1 MSISKKNI
9 PENIVNLTD
18 RGSYVNARLP
28 WAFVLL
34 VIAICVMP
42 FLLNLIGVDFGTE
55 KHDPNASLSSHEL
68 QVISLRGAFEHTI
81 LEWTGFCIALCT
93 AFLALSSR
101 HLTTQLIGTAL
112 FFAGCMDAFHTLA
125 TDYLIETVADNH
137 NMFPFTW
144 AICRLFDALIMI
156 VVLGF
161 FLVKGVNKLDAN
173 LKVVVSVSFLFGLLA
188 YAIIHLSAT
197 SVTLPQTMY
206 PDALMTR
213 PYDVA
218 PLFLFIFAGLV
229 VYPAFHKRYP
239 SLFSHALLISVIPE
253 IATQLYM
260 VFGSTALFDNYF
272 NIAHFLK
279 MMTYLVPFV
288 GLSLDYAR
296 TNVTLQEAY
305 QFNKTILTVAPLGI
319 ASYRSDGQCV
329 SANETIGTMIGTE
342 QMLSQNFRQIE
353 FFKNATLLADAEETL
368 STGVDKKREVHV
380 TFGKVLY
387 IECYLSRFIINDEF
401 HLLLMIHDITNRK
414 QAEKA
419 LIEERAS
426 FAAARMKDSFF
437 ATMNHELRT
446 PLCAILSM
454 SDLLQDGIHGPVNKE
469 QLKAI
474 KLINTSG
481 SHLLSLINDI
491 LALSQLEAGKMK
503 LDIKPIQIDH
513 ICLESLQFVKPA
525 AKKKQIKLF
534 RADEGVVTILQADE
548 WGLKQILLNLLTN
561 AIKFTPEGGQVRL
574 EITGDEGVAQ
584 ISVIDTGIGIPED
597 KFEYLFQPFVQLDSS
612 LSRQYEGTGLGL
624 SLIYKLTKLH
634 GGSVNVESEIGKGS
648 RFTISLPW
656 QG

>member
-1 MSISKKNI
+1 MSNSKKTI
-9 PENIVNLTD
+9 HENNLTD
-18 RGSYVNARLP
+18 TDSYVNARLP
-28 WAFVLL
+28 QAFVLL

-55 KHDPNASLSSHEL
+55 KHASLSSHEL

-93 AFLALSSR
+93 AFLALSTR
-101 HLTTQLIGTAL
+101 NLTTPLIGIAL

-125 TDYLIETVADNH
+125 ADRLIEAVADNH
-137 NMFPFTW
+137 NLIPFTW

-156 VVLGF
+156 VVLGL
-161 FLVKGVNKLDAN
+161 FLIKGVNKLDAN
-173 LKVVVSVSFLFGLLA
+173 LKVGISFIFGLLA

-197 SVTLPQTMY
+197 SATLPQTTY
-206 PDALMTR
+206 PDALITR

-218 PLFLFIFAGLV
+218 PLFLFIFAGLI

-253 IATQLYM
+253 IAVQLYM
-260 VFGSTALFDNYF
+260 AFGSTALFDNNF

-288 GLSLDYAR
+288 GLCLDYVR
-296 TNVTLQEAY
+296 TNVMLQEAY

-353 FFKNATLLADAEETL
+353 FWKNSALLADAEETL
-368 STGVDKKREVHV
+368 STGVKKKREVHV
-380 TFGKVLY
+380 VSRFGKALD

-446 PLCAILSM
+446 PLCAILTM
-454 SDLLQDGIHGPVNKE
+454 SDLLQDGIHGPLNKE

-474 KLINTSG
+474 NLINTSG
-481 SHLLSLINDI
+481 SHLFSLINDI
-491 LALSQLEAGKMK
+491 LALSQLEAEKMK
-503 LDIKPIQIDH
+503 LDIKPIQIDN
-513 ICLESLQFVKPA
+513 ICQESLQFVESA

-534 RADEGVVTILQADE
+534 RADEGFVTTLQADE

-561 AIKFTPEGGQVRL
+561 AVKFTPEGGQVSL

-597 KFEYLFQPFVQLDSS
+597 NIEYLFQPFVQLDSS

-656 QG
+656 QAPR

>member
-1 MSISKKNI
+1 MSNSKKTI
-9 PENIVNLTD
+9 PKINLTN
-18 RGSYVNARLP
+18 RGSNVNARLP
-28 WAFVLL
+28 QAFVLL

-42 FLLNLIGVDFGTE
+42 FLLNLMGVDFGTE
-55 KHDPNASLSSHEL
+55 KHDASLSSHEL
-68 QVISLRGAFEHTI
+68 EVISLRGAFEHTI

-93 AFLALSSR
+93 VFLALSTR
-101 HLTTQLIGTAL
+101 NLTTPLIGTAL
-112 FFAGCMDAFHTLA
+112 FIAGCMDAFHTLA
-125 TDYLIETVADNH
+125 ADRLIEAVADNH
-137 NMFPFTW
+137 NLIPFTW
-144 AICRLFDALIMI
+144 TICRLFDALIMI
-156 VVLGF
+156 VVLGY
-161 FLVKGVNKLDAN
+161 FLVKGVSKLDAN
-173 LKVVVSVSFLFGLLA
+173 LKVVVGVSFLFGLLA

-197 SVTLPQTMY
+197 SATLPQMMY

-213 PYDVA
+213 PYDIA

-229 VYPAFHKRYP
+229 VYPAFYKRYP

-253 IATQLYM
+253 IAAQLYM
-260 VFGSTALFDNYF
+260 AFGSTALFDNHF
-272 NIAHFLK
+272 NIAHFIK
-279 MMTYLVPFV
+279 IMTYLIPFV
-288 GLSLDYAR
+288 GLCLDYVC
-296 TNVTLQEAY
+296 TNVMLQEAY
-305 QFNKTILTVAPLGI
+305 QFNKTILTVAPI

-329 SANETIGTMIGTE
+329 SANETIGTMIGTTSK

-353 FFKNATLLADAEETL
+353 FFKNSGLLADAEETL
-368 STGVDKKREVHV
+368 STGVKKKREVHV
-380 TFGKVLY
+380 VSRFGKALD

-419 LIEERAS
+419 LIEERAY

-446 PLCAILSM
+446 PLSAILTM
-454 SDLLQDGIHGPVNKE
+454 SDLLQDGIHGPVNNE

-474 KLINTSG
+474 KLINSSG

-491 LALSQLEAGKMK
+491 LALSQLEAEKIK

-534 RADEGVVTILQADE
+534 RADEGFVTTLQADE

-561 AIKFTPEGGQVRL
+561 AVKFTPEGGQVSL
-574 EITGDEGVAQ
+574 EITGDALKGVAQ

-612 LSRQYEGTGLGL
+612 LSRRYEGTGLGL

>member
-419 LIEERAS
+419 CQVGDGLSTAIYKNKAFSCLLGRVEKDDFYGETEFLTSSLRKLERDYLSAKTFPFFSPMLALMVMTDGVSDDYFPPDKGMLHLFGDLVLNGIIPVVPSALTKEQMKLLKQKKDEYMFVEKRLTENGAIPTPICSVSEYAKILNLSIEELIATPALL
-426 FAAARMKDSFF
+426 AAGVPPEIKQCDS
-437 ATMNHELRT
+437 
-446 PLCAILSM
+446 
-454 SDLLQDGIHGPVNKE
+454 
-469 QLKAI
+469 
-474 KLINTSG
+474 
-481 SHLLSLINDI
+481 
-491 LALSQLEAGKMK
+491 
-503 LDIKPIQIDH
+503 
-513 ICLESLQFVKPA
+513 
-525 AKKKQIKLF
+525 
-534 RADEGVVTILQADE
+534 
-548 WGLKQILLNLLTN
+548 
-561 AIKFTPEGGQVRL
+561 TPESRL
-574 EITGDEGVAQ
+574 Q
-584 ISVIDTGIGIPED
+584 IW
-597 KFEYLFQPFVQLDSS
+597 LDSYHVRGSFDDRS
-612 LSRQYEGTGLGL
+612 L
-624 SLIYKLTKLH
+624 
-634 GGSVNVESEIGKGS
+634 VVV
-648 RFTISLPW
+648 F
-656 QG
+656 

>member
-1 MSISKKNI
+1 MPSGCDSVFSNYKIGKKMSISKKNLNRI
-9 PENIVNLTD
+9 NLTN
-18 RGSYVNARLP
+18 REPYVNPRLP
-28 WAFVLL
+28 QLFVLL
-34 VIAICVMP
+34 VIAICVLP
-42 FLLNLIGVDFGTE
+42 FLLNLMGIDFGSE
-55 KHDPNASLSSHEL
+55 KHDPNANL
-68 QVISLRGAFEHTI
+68 SLRGAFEHTI

-93 AFLALSSR
+93 AILALSTR
-101 HLTTQLIGTAL
+101 HLSTQIIGIAL

-125 TDYLIETVADNH
+125 VANNH
-137 NMFPFTW
+137 NMIPFSW
-144 AICRLFDALIMI
+144 AISRLFDALIMI

-161 FLVKGVNKLDAN
+161 FLVKDVNKVDAN
-173 LKVVVSVSFLFGLLA
+173 LKIGVSFLFGLLA
-188 YAIIHLSAT
+188 YAIM
-197 SVTLPQTMY
+197 TL
-206 PDALMTR
+206 

-218 PLFLFIFAGLV
+218 PLFLFIFAGLI
-229 VYPAFHKRYP
+229 VYPAFYKRYP

-253 IATQLYM
+253 IAVELYM
-260 VFGSTALFDNYF
+260 AFGSTTLFDKNF
-272 NIAHFLK
+272 NIAHFLQI
-279 MMTYLVPFV
+279 MTYLVPFV
-288 GLSLDYAR
+288 GLCLDYVR
-296 TNVTLQEAY
+296 TNVSLQEAS

-342 QMLSQNFRQIE
+342 QMLSQNFREIK
-353 FFKNATLLADAEETL
+353 FFKQNAALLADAEETL
-368 STGVDKKREVHV
+368 STGVEKKREVQL
-380 TFGKVLY
+380 GKVLY

-401 HLLLMIHDITNRK
+401 HLLLMIHDISNRK

-419 LIEERAS
+419 LIDERAS
-426 FAAARMKDSFF
+426 FAADRMKDSFF

-446 PLCAILSM
+446 PLSAILTM
-454 SDLLQDGIHGPVNKE
+454 SDLLQDGIHGSLKEE

-474 KLINTSG
+474 KLINSSG

-491 LALSQLEAGKMK
+491 LALSQFEAGKMK
-503 LDIKPIQIDH
+503 LNIKPIQIDK
-513 ICLESLQFVKPA
+513 ICQDSLQFVSEA

-561 AIKFTPEGGQVRL
+561 AIKFTPKGGEIRL

-656 QG
+656 HLNNEEL